1 MNRLQFLAL
10 LGATAASALMPLPA
24 LSQGMPIRMLLGFP
38 PGASG
43 DTLTRKL
50 AEKMRGSLGE
60 PVIVDNKPGAGGRIA
75 LEVLKAA
82 PPDGRTLIFTP
93 LSPLTSAPWL
103 YGVRYDPVNDFTPI
117 AHVANFKY
125 VFVVHPS
132 VKANTLAEFVA
143 AAKADR
149 KLAFYSASAPGG
161 GAHMALDAFSRA
173 AGLEMSYVGYKGTGA
188 AMTDLLGG
196 QLPAFIGNAADFV
209 EHIKAGKL
217 KPLGVAS
224 TERSRHLPNVPTFA
238 QQGFDVDAGG
248 WFAVY
253 APAHT
258 PPDVAARL
266 SKAVIAAVKDPEV
279 KVLGDTLGLEVTG
292 LGARELAAIQK
303 TDYEVTGQ
311 RIKASGFKPQE

>member
-1 MNRLQFLAL
+1 
-10 LGATAASALMPLPA
+10 
-24 LSQGMPIRMLLGFP
+24 
-38 PGASG
+38 
-43 DTLTRKL
+43 
-50 AEKMRGSLGE
+50 
-60 PVIVDNKPGAGGRIA
+60 
-75 LEVLKAA
+75 
-82 PPDGRTLIFTP
+82 
-93 LSPLTSAPWL
+93 
-103 YGVRYDPVNDFTPI
+103 
-117 AHVANFKY
+117 
-125 VFVVHPS
+125 
-132 VKANTLAEFVA
+132 
-143 AAKADR
+143 
-149 KLAFYSASAPGG
+149 
-161 GAHMALDAFSRA
+161 
-173 AGLEMSYVGYKGTGA
+173 MSYVGYKGTGA

>member
-1 MNRLQFLAL
+1 MNRQQFLAL

-149 KLAFYSASAPGG
+149 KLAFYSASAP
-161 GAHMALDAFSRA
+161 
-173 AGLEMSYVGYKGTGA
+173 
-188 AMTDLLGG
+188 
-196 QLPAFIGNAADFV
+196 PASI
-209 EHIKAGKL
+209 
-217 KPLGVAS
+217 
-224 TERSRHLPNVPTFA
+224 
-238 QQGFDVDAGG
+238 
-248 WFAVY
+248 
-253 APAHT
+253 
-258 PPDVAARL
+258 
-266 SKAVIAAVKDPEV
+266 
-279 KVLGDTLGLEVTG
+279 
-292 LGARELAAIQK
+292 
-303 TDYEVTGQ
+303 
-311 RIKASGFKPQE
+311 